1 MAYKGPTSDR
11 KSAYV
16 CFTLSVARFRSLA
29 YLKNSL
35 RKNTIHLFV
44 LLYSNEVFN
53 VVDITHTCVV
63 CECDNVLG
71 FL

>member
-16 CFTLSVARFRSLA
+16 CFTLSVARFRLLV

-35 RKNTIHLFV
+35 RKNTICLFPS
-44 LLYSNEVFN
+44 LFEENEGK
-53 VVDITHTCVV
+53 ITYT
-63 CECDNVLG
+63 EKI
-71 FL
+71 

>member
-35 RKNTIHLFV
+35 RKNTIHFFLSLFEE
-44 LLYSNEVFN
+44 NEGK
-53 VVDITHTCVV
+53 ISYT
-63 CECDNVLG
+63 EQI
-71 FL
+71 